1 MYTQKVQLSA
11 LIVWYIASRYVT
23 METRRTNDALSGD
36 VTEAANIQTFAR
48 LLHLRRWLC
57 AKTSFKIG
65 TLRQPNQIII
75 LKTKYIF

>member
-1 MYTQKVQLSA
+1 MYTQEVQLSA
-11 LIVWYIASRYVT
+11 LIVWNIASRYVT

-48 LLHLRRWLC
+48 LLHRLHLRRWLC
-57 AKTSFKIG
+57 AKTSFK
-65 TLRQPNQIII
+65 LPNQIII